1 MARRPAR
8 NGREKTEWEKR
19 FYSKVTTEMD
29 IYNLNNDEVGKV
41 LGICGDTF
49 SIKLNDPSRLSLWEF
64 CKLCDFLHISRGELV
79 EMACPKGLKKS

>member
-41 LGICGDTF
+41 LGI
-49 SIKLNDPSRLSLWEF
+49 
-64 CKLCDFLHISRGELV
+64 
-79 EMACPKGLKKS
+79 